1 MLAVTAPVADV
12 GGARVVIVG
21 AGAAARLETTDR
33 RAAVAVEDVA
43 IVAFL
48 ARVED
53 AIAAVTRRE
62 EAAETGPADHARDRS
77 ADALTV
83 GCRGAVD
90 GDGRARA
97 PVAHDGDAAGGGI
110 DRSRQL
116 DRACGAALPHDVQAA
131 TALHDVDHTAD
142 DVAEAGHPDP
152 PATGQIDGG
161 GRAPAGQRPEK
172 EQDGDAGAH
181 VARRRRMQPAVHG
194 THATAHLSRG
204 SI

>member
-12 GGARVVIVG
+12 GGARAVVVG
-21 AGAAARLETTDR
+21 AGAAARLETTVR

-53 AIAAVTRRE
+53 AIVAVTRRE
-62 EAAETGPADHARDRS
+62 KAAEAGRADHARDRA
-77 ADALTV
+77 ADALAV
-83 GCRGAVD
+83 GCRSAVD

-97 PVAHDGDAAGGGI
+97 PVAHDGDAAGGWI
-110 DRSRQL
+110 DRSR
-116 DRACGAALPHDVQAA
+116 GAALPHDVQAA
-131 TALHDVDHTAD
+131 TALHDVDDAAD
-142 DVAEAGHPDP
+142 DAAEAGHPNP
-152 PATGQIDGG
+152 PATGQIDAG
-161 GRAPAGQRPEK
+161 GRAPAGQGAEK

-204 SI
+204 AI